1 MDPYLEH
8 PALWPDV
15 HNALIAELRN
25 TIAPVLR
32 PRYYVR
38 LEERTYLAE
47 PEGLVFVGRP
57 DLAVERGRSPVE
69 PTAPAA
75 AAPGGRGVL
84 VEVPV
89 PDTMRETYLEVRAVE
104 GGDVVTVLEVLS
116 PTNKAPGRG
125 REIYADKRR
134 AVLGTRT
141 SLVEIDLVR
150 AGEPMAVLGT
160 PPRSHYRILVSPG
173 SRRPIAQL
181 FPFALREPIPVFSL
195 PLRSDD
201 AEPSVDVGAVLATL
215 YDHAAYDLSIDY
227 RRAPTPPIEGA
238 DAEWAD
244 TLLRRAGVR

>member
-15 HNALIAELRN
+15 HNPLIAELRN

-32 PRYYVR
+32 PRYSVR

-47 PEGLVFVGRP
+47 PEGLVSSVVPPWPSSEERP
-57 DLAVERGRSPVE
+57 PSSPPPRAALPREAASSWRCPCPTPCEKPISRS
-69 PTAPAA
+69 APSKA
-75 AAPGGRGVL
+75 GTSSRCW
-84 VEVPV
+84 
-89 PDTMRETYLEVRAVE
+89 RC
-104 GGDVVTVLEVLS
+104 S

-125 REIYADKRR
+125 REIYANKRR
-134 AVLGTRT
+134 AVLSTRI

-150 AGEPMAVLGT
+150 AGEPMAILGT

-181 FPFALREPIPVFSL
+181 FPFALREPIPVFCL

-215 YDHAAYDLSIDY
+215 YDHAAYDLSVDY
-227 RRAPTPPIEGA
+227 RRAPTPPLEGA